1 MPQQDQERKK
11 FYWNTVPESVYQK
24 GLKRLFDQW
33 INVIPLKSIALKAI
47 HVMQPLFLQE
57 PSRNSKAQ
65 NHLIALERRLKLWD
79 EGLPLDHK
87 GLWSRG
93 NEFAKN
99 IYEIQSF
106 NAEGECQWST
116 PVIDK
121 QHE

>member
-1 MPQQDQERKK
+1 MNILILAAERQHGWNVDVNIDNKSSVVQEHLPQQDQERKK

-79 EGLPLDHK
+79 EGNINELLDK
-87 GLWSRG
+87 S
-93 NEFAKN
+93 K
-99 IYEIQSF
+99 
-106 NAEGECQWST
+106 
-116 PVIDK
+116 VM
-121 QHE
+121 